1 MSLTPSPV
9 LEGVN
14 HDRAPTI
21 YLFFLAAPEQT
32 PHLLDEKTDL
42 PEITGLN
49 LRAAWGKLLGTPQ
62 YSLRKKERDLQTK
75 MRKNMESSPSVDE
88 KLT

>member
-9 LEGVN
+9 LEDLN
-14 HDRAPTI
+14 HDRVPTI
-21 YLFFLAAPEQT
+21 YLFFLAVPEQT
-32 PHLLDEKTDL
+32 PHLLNEKTDL

-49 LRAAWGKLLGTPQ
+49 LRAAWGKLLGTPE

-75 MRKNMESSPSVDE
+75 IMERSPSVDE

>member
-1 MSLTPSPV
+1 MSLTPSPI
-9 LEGVN
+9 LEGLN
-14 HDRAPTI
+14 HNRVPTI

-32 PHLLDEKTDL
+32 PHLLNEKTDL

-49 LRAAWGKLLGTPQ
+49 LRAAWGKLLGTPE

-75 MRKNMESSPSVDE
+75 IIESSPSVDE